1 MPQGELS
8 QVNKS
13 SLDQY
18 QQKFHDIEQRL
29 YNHWLECVQYEEPS
43 VLIERF
49 RLLFVEGSGY
59 RDREIAQAF
68 EEMLLHKQI
77 SQEFS
82 SILCRCCHILINR
95 WYGDGKKQSAIA
107 ELIELFGAAGYQQRS
122 VSMYSR
128 TTRRLFDL
136 MQEFIK
142 SDQYLTLKRVNQI
155 IQQRGSNNG
164 KIGEPKALGEMFPRY
179 PYLYP
184 HCLLSDGSSHDYQKL
199 VKKLQSQKQKQ
210 FEIDLSQYVAHQI
223 RKAKA
228 RKETTMSF
236 GRPESIIIK
245 NPTVLSDQELFSALK
260 QFVGKVEGQSSIR
273 DLAQRFVSHSSS
285 FPNYRAFKN
294 ELFDYLKTSL
304 TESSYGK
311 RVFAEKLYKQIQ
323 GIFPHSD
330 SQKFTEFLMIRTC
343 SQLLNFLVVE
353 SPQNP
358 EHFIFLDLIS
368 NLGPLITIGLLIK
381 IVLIC
386 NQVKP
391 YLEKRFS
398 ILFFHYEDT
407 APKDIVWLVKALE
420 NLNIA
425 LSCHFGSMD
434 LTFVR

>member
-18 QQKFHDIEQRL
+18 QQKFRESEKCL
-29 YNHWLECVQYEEPS
+29 YNHWLECVQNEEPS
-43 VLIERF
+43 VLIKRF

-59 RDREIAQAF
+59 RDQEIAQAF

-77 SQEFS
+77 SQEFA

-95 WYGDGKKQSAIA
+95 WYGDGKKQGAIQ
-107 ELIELFGAAGYQQRS
+107 ELIELLGAGGANQRPL
-122 VSMYSR
+122 SMYSR

-142 SDQYLTLKRVNQI
+142 SEQYLTLKRVNNI
-155 IQQRGSNNG
+155 IQKGSNNG
-164 KIGEPKALGEMFPRY
+164 KTGETKALGELFPRY
-179 PYLYP
+179 PYLYR
-184 HCLLSDGSSHDYQKL
+184 HCLLSDGSSQDYQKT

-228 RKETTMSF
+228 RKETTLSF
-236 GRPESIIIK
+236 GRPEPVIIK
-245 NPTVLSDQELFSALK
+245 NPTLLSDQELFSALK
-260 QFVGKVEGQSSIR
+260 QFVGKVEGKASIR
-273 DLAQRFVSHSSS
+273 DLAQRFVSQSSS

-311 RVFAEKLYKQIQ
+311 RVFSEKLYKQIQ
-323 GIFPHSD
+323 GTFPHSD

-368 NLGPLITIGLLIK
+368 NLGPMITIGLLIK

-398 ILFFHYEDT
+398 ILLFHYEDT

>member
-1 MPQGELS
+1 LS
-8 QVNKS
+8 VIAVH
-13 SLDQY
+13 
-18 QQKFHDIEQRL
+18 FPTIE
-29 YNHWLECVQYEEPS
+29 P
-43 VLIERF
+43 
-49 RLLFVEGSGY
+49 
-59 RDREIAQAF
+59 
-68 EEMLLHKQI
+68 
-77 SQEFS
+77 
-82 SILCRCCHILINR
+82 
-95 WYGDGKKQSAIA
+95 
-107 ELIELFGAAGYQQRS
+107 
-122 VSMYSR
+122 
-128 TTRRLFDL
+128 
-136 MQEFIK
+136 
-142 SDQYLTLKRVNQI
+142 
-155 IQQRGSNNG
+155 
-164 KIGEPKALGEMFPRY
+164 
-179 PYLYP
+179 
-184 HCLLSDGSSHDYQKL
+184 
-199 VKKLQSQKQKQ
+199 
-210 FEIDLSQYVAHQI
+210 
-223 RKAKA
+223 
-228 RKETTMSF
+228 
-236 GRPESIIIK
+236 
-245 NPTVLSDQELFSALK
+245 
-260 QFVGKVEGQSSIR
+260 
-273 DLAQRFVSHSSS
+273 
-285 FPNYRAFKN
+285 FKN